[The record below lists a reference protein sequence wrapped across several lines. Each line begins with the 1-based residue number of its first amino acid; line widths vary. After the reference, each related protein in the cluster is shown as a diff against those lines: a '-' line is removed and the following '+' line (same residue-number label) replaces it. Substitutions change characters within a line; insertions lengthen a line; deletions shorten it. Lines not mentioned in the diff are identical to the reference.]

1 MSTLN
6 KEQIFEQI
14 GRNRD
19 ILSGFGVRRLGLFGS
34 FVRSDQDDNSDI
46 DLLIEF
52 EPEKKSFENFMN
64 LAFFLEDLL
73 DRKIDLVT
81 PESLSPHIGPKI
93 LSEVEYGII
102 D

>member
-1 MSTLN
+1 MNTLN

-19 ILSGFGVRRLGLFGS
+19 ALSRFGVRRLGLFGS
-34 FVRSDQDDNSDI
+34 FVRSAQDDDSDI

-81 PESLSPHIGPKI
+81 PESLSPYIGPKI
-93 LSEVEYGII
+93 LAEVEYGVI